1 MRQILKSL
9 SLELGPTDFPSGFR
23 GTLRDSWSEPEWSG
37 PLTKNVLYNSQGD
50 SFGDK
55 GKSKGGGKM
64 NEEIS
69 SDSESER

>member
-1 MRQILKSL
+1 MK
-9 SLELGPTDFPSGFR
+9 ELFISQA
-23 GTLRDSWSEPEWSG
+23 DSAGE
-37 PLTKNVLYNSQGD
+37 
-50 SFGDK
+50 K

>member
-1 MRQILKSL
+1 M
-9 SLELGPTDFPSGFR
+9 
-23 GTLRDSWSEPEWSG
+23 G
-37 PLTKNVLYNSQGD
+37 PLTKNVFYNSQGD